1 MTYVDNSYEDILDNM
16 ADGLYFTDLNR
27 VITYWNHGA
36 ERISGFEA
44 HEVVGRSCAESILT
58 HVDMDGNYLCDSM
71 CPLYATILDGEPR
84 EAEVYLHH
92 KDGHRVP
99 VGVRVTQLR
108 DDAGEV
114 IGGIELFTDM
124 SSQEA
129 HRMRVKELERMALL
143 DQLTQLANRA
153 YLEEEL
159 TKRLVDFEE
168 KQVPFGLLF
177 MDIDFFKKFNDT
189 YGHDV
194 GDEVLKFVANTLTAN
209 ARPFDVYGR
218 WGGEEFL
225 GVIRN
230 IEAEDLEQIGNRMRT
245 NIGASY
251 LPSGDDRL
259 SVTIS
264 VGATVITPGDSV
276 DDLVKRADTLLYQS
290 KENGRD
296 QVTIG

>member
-1 MTYVDNSYEDILDNM
+1 MTYVDRSYEDILDNM

-27 VITYWNHGA
+27 VITYWNQGA
-36 ERISGFEA
+36 ERISGFPA

-58 HVDMDGNYLCDSM
+58 HVDKDGNYLCDSM

-92 KDGHRVP
+92 RDGHRVP
-99 VGVRVTQLR
+99 VAVRVTQLR
-108 DDAGEV
+108 DDNDKV

-129 HRMRVKELERMALL
+129 HRMRVQELERMALL
-143 DQLTQLANRA
+143 DKLTQLANRA

-159 TKRLVDFEE
+159 ANRMEDFDE
-168 KQVPFGLLF
+168 KGVPFGLLF

-194 GDEVLKFVANTLTAN
+194 GDEVLKFVANTLSTN

-230 IEAEDLEQIGNRMRT
+230 IEPGDLEVIGDRMRT

-264 VGATVITPGDSV
+264 IGATVVKPDDSV

-296 QVTIG
+296 RVTLG

>member
-1 MTYVDNSYEDILDNM
+1 MTSIDTSFQEILDNM
-16 ADGLYFTDLNR
+16 ADGLYFTDRNR
-27 VITYWNHGA
+27 IITYWNHGA
-36 ERISGFEA
+36 ERISGFDA
-44 HEVVGRSCAESILT
+44 QEVVGRSCAESILT

-99 VGVRVTQLR
+99 VAVRVTQLK
-108 DDAGEV
+108 DSAGEV
-114 IGGIELFTDM
+114 IGGVELFTDL

-129 HRMRVKELERMALL
+129 NLLRVKELERLALL

-153 YLEEEL
+153 FLEREL
-159 TKRLVDFEE
+159 EQRLTDFNEKR
-168 KQVPFGLLF
+168 VPFGLLF

-194 GDEVLKFVANTLTAN
+194 GDDVLRFVSKTLTTN

-230 IEAEDLEQIGNRMRT
+230 VEPSDLREIGERMRA

-251 LPSGDDRL
+251 VQSGDERL

-264 VGATVITPGDSV
+264 VGATVIRPGDTI
-276 DDLVKRADTLLYQS
+276 DDVVKRADTLLYES

-296 QVTIG
+296 RVTLG

>member
-1 MTYVDNSYEDILDNM
+1 MTYVDNSYEEILDNM

-36 ERISGFEA
+36 ERISGFGA

-99 VGVRVTQLR
+99 VAVRVTQLR
-108 DDAGEV
+108 DNSGEV
-114 IGGIELFTDM
+114 IGGVELFTDM

-159 TKRLVDFEE
+159 AKRLEDYED

-189 YGHDV
+189 YGRDV
-194 GDEVLKFVANTLTAN
+194 GDEVLKVVANTLTTN

-225 GVIRN
+225 GVIRH
-230 IEAEDLEQIGNRMRT
+230 IEASDLEEIGNRMRT

-251 LPSGDDRL
+251 LTSGDDRL

-264 VGATVITPGDSV
+264 IGATVIKPGDTV

-296 QVTIG
+296 RVTLG

>member
-1 MTYVDNSYEDILDNM
+1 MTYVDNSYEEILDNM

-36 ERISGFEA
+36 ERISGFGA

-99 VGVRVTQLR
+99 VAVRVTQLR
-108 DDAGEV
+108 DNSGEV
-114 IGGIELFTDM
+114 IGGVELFTDM

-159 TKRLVDFEE
+159 AKRLEDYED

-194 GDEVLKFVANTLTAN
+194 GDEVLKFVANTLTTN

-230 IEAEDLEQIGNRMRT
+230 IEASDLEEIGNRMRT

-251 LPSGDDRL
+251 LLSGDERL
-259 SVTIS
+259 SVNIS
-264 VGATVITPGDSV
+264 VGATVIKPGDTV

-290 KENGRD
+290 KENGRNR
-296 QVTIG
+296 VTLG